1 MLGERERA
9 VVIAVLAGVV
19 AMVAVWGRAPQ
30 ADSDTIDTLRVVH
43 SPVARKTDSARPSSS
58 PQPDRRSD
66 AQGGAKQD
74 DNSRGSRNDDED
86 PDDAQPVGPTSV
98 APTAVQPVTSPEATS
113 PAPASSPTGAS
124 EPTAET
130 DIAAG
135 LLGDCPEAIEGLH
148 SRAPGSGPTVALTFD
163 DGPGPYTSQVL
174 DVLAREG
181 VPATFFVTG
190 RNVSKNPDLVA
201 RATREGHLVANHT
214 WDHEYPDEVEGGWTV
229 RYLKD
234 QLIRTSNAVVEAGGE
249 RTCWFR
255 PPGGSAPPSLQPV
268 ASALR
273 MSVALWS
280 VDTED
285 WKIQADGDA
294 SGISWDIYLAALTT
308 TQRHPIV
315 LMHDGGGFRGATA
328 AALPKIID
336 WYRSRGYTF
345 VRLDGRG

>member
-30 ADSDTIDTLRVVH
+30 ADSDTIDELRVVR
-43 SPVARKTDSARPSSS
+43 SPLVRKTESARPPAS
-58 PQPDRRSD
+58 PQPDRRSGPQD
-66 AQGGAKQD
+66 GAEQD
-74 DNSRGSRNDDED
+74 DSSRGSRDDED
-86 PDDAQPVGPTSV
+86 PDGAQPVGPTSV
-98 APTAVQPVTSPEATS
+98 APTAVRPVASPE
-113 PAPASSPTGAS
+113 APASSPTGTS

-130 DIAAG
+130 DIATVP
-135 LLGDCPEAIEGLH
+135 LGDCPEAIEGLH
-148 SRAPGSGPTVALTFD
+148 SRAPGRGPTIALTFD

-190 RNVSKNPDLVA
+190 RNASENPDLVA
-201 RATREGHLVANHT
+201 RATRQGHLVANHT

-234 QLIRTSNAVVEAGGE
+234 QLVRTSNAVVEAGGE

-294 SGISWDIYLAALTT
+294 PGISWDIYLAALTT
-308 TQRHPIV
+308 TQRHPVV

-336 WYRSRGYTF
+336 WYRDRGYTF

>member
-19 AMVAVWGRAPQ
+19 AMVTVWGRAPQ
-30 ADSDTIDTLRVVH
+30 ADSDTTDALRLAH
-43 SPVARKTDSARPSSS
+43 SPVAGKTDEARPPASS
-58 PQPDRRSD
+58 QPGRRPD
-66 AQGGAKQD
+66 AQDGAKQD
-74 DNSRGSRNDDED
+74 DSSRDPRNDDED
-86 PDDAQPVGPTSV
+86 PDGTRPTGPTSV
-98 APTAVQPVTSPEATS
+98 TPTVPRPVESPEATS
-113 PAPASSPTGAS
+113 PVTTSSPAG
-124 EPTAET
+124 EPGPTTET
-130 DIAAG
+130 DFSAR
-135 LLGDCPEAIEGLH
+135 LSGDCPEAIEGLH
-148 SRAPGSGPTVALTFD
+148 SRAPGSGPTIALTFD

-174 DVLAREG
+174 DVLARED

-229 RYLKD
+229 RYLKE
-234 QLIRTSNAVVEAGGE
+234 QLVRTSNAVVEAGGE

-255 PPGGSAPPSLQPV
+255 PPGGSAPPNLQPV
-268 ASALR
+268 AAALR
-273 MSVALWS
+273 MSIALWS

-294 SGISWDIYLAALTT
+294 EGISWKIFMAALTT
-308 TQRHPIV
+308 TQRHPVV
-315 LMHDGGGFRGATA
+315 LLHDGGGFRGATA
-328 AALPKIID
+328 AALPRIID
-336 WYRSRGYTF
+336 WYQDRGYTF